1 MNSLVMPARGEIWRY
16 VGRELARN
24 GFPPA
29 IWFGPH
35 KLNDFARTE
44 FADCAI
50 VNYKT
55 LHADV
60 PTSEAKFAAPAEYL
74 RSREFMQMKLQVLK
88 LMDRQD
94 DTRAF
99 GKLEREAIFYG
110 MFNFLYSLIVEKQ
123 ISVLVSCEAPHG
135 PGYLIAYRICE
146 YLGIPTYH
154 LVRNSFVPLMQVN
167 TSIVGPAIPI
177 VDAPSTEKQ
186 IELLAEIFTQYT
198 DGIPTPYY
206 MKNQADFDREYRFG
220 RVVLKH
226 WRRWLIRRAKI
237 ILGRE
242 QRVSDDIVRHARFPY
257 ERDEVTW
264 NYPFV
269 IRRLRKALR
278 DEYARVSETVDFPQ
292 TSLPK
297 FVYFPM
303 PYEPERTSNPDGG
316 DFYEAMDA
324 LIALREFVP
333 DDIAIYVKEHPSQY
347 SAKLKGFQGRSPLHY
362 RAIKNLHNV
371 KLVELGVPSS
381 KLIEHSEFV
390 ACITGTAAFEAA
402 LIGRRGVVFGSPW
415 FYSLPG
421 VHHFDALTDYDSLV
435 NGPSAS
441 IETITDAARDL
452 VHKTAIP
459 AATSGSQEN
468 YFRER
473 FGDAW
478 AALNWAEDAA
488 VSLVKTIRA
497 DLAKKLKNP

>member
-16 VGRELARN
+16 VGLELSRN

-35 KLNDFARTE
+35 KLNDFARSH
-44 FADCAI
+44 FPDCVV
-50 VNYKT
+50 VNYKD

-60 PTSEAKFAAPAEYL
+60 PTARAVFTAPAEYL

-99 GKLEREAIFYG
+99 GRLEREAIFYG
-110 MFNFLYSLIVEKQ
+110 MFNYLYSLILEQ
-123 ISVLVSCEAPHG
+123 RISVLVSCEAPHG

-146 YLGIPTYH
+146 YLKIPTYH

-177 VDAPSTEKQ
+177 VDAPAIDNQ
-186 IELLAEIFTQYT
+186 LELLTKMLAEYA
-198 DGIPTPYY
+198 DGIPKPFY
-206 MKNQADFDREYRFG
+206 MKQQEDFDREYRFSH
-220 RVVLKH
+220 VVLKH
-226 WRRWLIRRAKI
+226 WLRWLIRRAKI
-237 ILGRE
+237 ILKHE

-257 ERDEVTW
+257 ERDEVKW

-269 IRRLRKALR
+269 IQRLRKALR
-278 DEYARVSETVDFPQ
+278 DEYSRVSEPINFDDPALT
-292 TSLPK
+292 K

-324 LIALREFVP
+324 LVALREFVP
-333 DDIAIYVKEHPSQY
+333 ENIAILVKEHPSQF
-347 SAKLKGFQGRSPLHY
+347 STKLKGFQGRSPLHY
-362 RAIKNLHNV
+362 RAIKALHNV

-381 KLIEHSEFV
+381 KLVERSELV
-390 ACITGTAAFEAA
+390 ACITGTAALEAA
-402 LIGRRGVVFGSPW
+402 LIGSRGLVFGSPW

-421 VHHFDALTDYDSLV
+421 VHHFDVLTDYDSLV
-435 NGPSAS
+435 NSPSAS
-441 IETITDAARDL
+441 LESITSAARDL
-452 VHKTAIP
+452 VRTTTVP
-459 AATSGSQEN
+459 AATSLSQEK
-468 YFRER
+468 YFREK
-473 FGDAW
+473 FGQSW
-478 AALNWAEDAA
+478 APTNWAEEAA

-497 DLAKKLKNP
+497 NLTLLR